1 MGYQRRVHG
10 EFTWSR
16 LDRFIFELIV
26 SLQKIEN
33 MPDKENTE
41 KRGPGRPPKDE
52 KDKKQPYVPTGKPR
66 GRPPKNPKNWLNPN
80 DAQNKGPVDDT
91 NFLLLAPCRRS
102 DHELSNQ
109 MKSKPF

>member
-1 MGYQRRVHG
+1 MIMFDADNISLVIRIKTIRNYVYHNNFLVLYR
-10 EFTWSR
+10 
-16 LDRFIFELIV
+16 IV

-66 GRPPKNPKNWLNPN
+66 GRPPKNPKN
-80 DAQNKGPVDDT
+80 
-91 NFLLLAPCRRS
+91 
-102 DHELSNQ
+102 
-109 MKSKPF
+109 